1 VTDRLLVTG
10 TGTEIGKTHVTAAL
24 ARQLRERGR
33 SVVATKPVSSGCER
47 DAEGRLWSPDGRVL
61 IDACGLDAADWDT
74 HQRLCLERFEEPMS
88 PNMAASRAGRIL
100 SMQMLTGYL
109 ESLETE
115 SEGVTLAE
123 GVGGIMVP
131 LTDSSTFLDW
141 ARALEWPVALVAG
154 TYLGT
159 LSHTLTALRCL
170 EAEGVAVAG
179 LILNR
184 SQEEPVPAEE
194 LRDSLR
200 FFHPEIP
207 VAVVPRGAGEMPDLV
222 AALGLD
228 TAE

>member
-1 VTDRLLVTG
+1 
-10 TGTEIGKTHVTAAL
+10 
-24 ARQLRERGR
+24 
-33 SVVATKPVSSGCER
+33 
-47 DAEGRLWSPDGRVL
+47 
-61 IDACGLDAADWDT
+61 
-74 HQRLCLERFEEPMS
+74 
-88 PNMAASRAGRIL
+88 
-100 SMQMLTGYL
+100 
-109 ESLETE
+109 
-115 SEGVTLAE
+115 
-123 GVGGIMVP
+123 
-131 LTDSSTFLDW
+131 
-141 ARALEWPVALVAG
+141 ALVAG

>member
-1 VTDRLLVTG
+1 VTDRLVVTG

-33 SVVATKPVSSGCER
+33 SVTATKPVSSGC
-47 DAEGRLWSPDGRVL
+47 DLDGEGRLWSPDGRAL
-61 IDACGLDAADWDT
+61 IAACGLDPEDWAT
-74 HQRLCLERFEEPMS
+74 HQRLCLERFQEPMS

-100 SMQMLTGYL
+100 SLQMLTAYC

-115 SEGVTLAE
+115 TDGAVLAE

-131 LTDSSTFLDW
+131 LTDSTTFLDW
-141 ARALEWPVALVAG
+141 ARSLGWPVALVAG

-170 EAEGVAVAG
+170 EAEGVPVAG

-184 SQEEPVPAEE
+184 SPEEPVPAEE
-194 LRDSLR
+194 VRDTLR
-200 FFHPEIP
+200 FFHPDVP
-207 VAVVPRGAGEMPDLV
+207 VAVVPRGEGEMPDLV
-222 AALGLD
+222 ATLGMD
-228 TAE
+228 AAG